1 MSGLSILFFQSIYLS
16 LCPYYIVASLVAQ
29 LVKNLPE
36 IQEILA
42 QFLGLEDLL
51 KR

>member
-16 LCPYYIVASLVAQ
+16 LHPYNAMASFIAR

-42 QFLGLEDLL
+42 QFLGKEDLL